1 MDSRR
6 QAGGHQGAIG
16 KDLESFKAYRLT
28 ETPEKKI
35 KAEFVD
41 TTLDQL
47 DAGDITVRVA
57 YSSVNYKDALAATG
71 KGKILRT
78 PSCIG
83 GIDFAGTVVESKD
96 PRVKKGDAVLT
107 ASGEHVGVS
116 NDGGYAAYA
125 RVMGDWIAKVPAG
138 LSLWEAM
145 AYGTAGY
152 TAGIAVVRMEHN
164 GLKPSNGP
172 VIVNGATGGVG
183 SIAIAML
190 AKLGYHVVA
199 LTGKESEADWLKKLG
214 AKEILLRQSLSLE
227 KIKPLDKAT
236 WAGAVDNLGGPVLA
250 WMASTMKDNG
260 VIASIGL
267 AASAKLDT
275 WVMPFILRGASLL
288 GVNSGDSSNHIRD
301 AVWARLAGDLK
312 PPLLKDMARTIPLR
326 ELPGVFEDFI
336 NAKVSRRIV
345 VDVNEA

>member
-1 MDSRR
+1 VEKFR
-6 QAGGHQGAIG
+6 
-16 KDLESFKAYRLT
+16 AYRLT
-28 ETPEKKI
+28 EADKRI
-35 KAEFVD
+35 RAEFVD
-41 TTLDQL
+41 CTLDDL
-47 DAGDITVRVA
+47 DPGDVTVRVA

-71 KGKILRT
+71 KGRILRR

-83 GIDFAGTVVESKD
+83 GIDFSGTVVASTD
-96 PRVKKGDAVLT
+96 PRFRKGDAVLT
-107 ASGEHVGVS
+107 TSGEHVGVS

-125 RVMGDWIAKVPAG
+125 RVKGDWITKVPQG

-164 GLKPSNGP
+164 GLRPANGP

-183 SIAIAML
+183 SIAIAMF

-199 LTGKESEADWLKKLG
+199 LTGKESESDWLKKLG
-214 AKEILLRQSLSLE
+214 AKEIKLRSELDLA

-260 VIASIGL
+260 VIGAVGL
-267 AASAKLDT
+267 AQSAELHT
-275 WVMPFILRGASLL
+275 WVLPFILRGASLL
-288 GVNSGDSSNHIRD
+288 GINSGDSSNAIRD
-301 AVWARLAGDLK
+301 QVWSRLATDLK
-312 PPLLKDMARTIPLR
+312 PPLLKEMARTIR
-326 ELPGVFEDFI
+326 FAELPGVFDDFI
-336 NAKVSRRIV
+336 NAKVSRRVV
-345 VDVNEA
+345 VDLAE